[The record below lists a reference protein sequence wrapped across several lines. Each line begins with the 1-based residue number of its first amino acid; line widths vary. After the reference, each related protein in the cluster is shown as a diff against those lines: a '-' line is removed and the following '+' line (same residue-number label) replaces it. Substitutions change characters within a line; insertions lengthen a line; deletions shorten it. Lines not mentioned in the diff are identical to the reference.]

1 MGVSKESKD
10 KIMNLLIQR
19 VSTEDIAKKL
29 NYSVGTVRKVFE
41 EFREEYG
48 VSTTKEI
55 ADIYLDSLLLKE
67 LSKLNNCIN
76 GVLKKIK
83 SRKIA
88 TIKNADTTGN
98 STKNKKK
105 KIKKKKNI

>member
-10 KIMNLLIQR
+10 KIMNLLLQR
-19 VSTEDIAKKL
+19 VPTEEIAKRL
-29 NYSVGTVRKVFE
+29 NYSIGTVRKVFE

-55 ADIYLDSLLLKE
+55 ADIYLDSTLLKE

-76 GVLKKIK
+76 SVIKKIK
-83 SRKIA
+83 SRNFA
-88 TIKNADTTGN
+88 TNKNAEGTGK
-98 STKNKKK
+98 STKKNKRKNKKS
-105 KIKKKKNI
+105 

>member
-10 KIMNLLIQR
+10 KILNLLLQR
-19 VSTEDIAKKL
+19 VPTEEIAKRL
-29 NYSVGTVRKVFE
+29 NYSIGTVRKVFE

-55 ADIYLDSLLLKE
+55 ADIYLDSTLLKE

-76 GVLKKIK
+76 SVIKKIK
-83 SRKIA
+83 SRNFA
-88 TIKNADTTGN
+88 TNKNAEGTGK
-98 STKNKKK
+98 STKKNKRKNKKS
-105 KIKKKKNI
+105 

>member
-19 VSTEDIAKKL
+19 VSTEDIAKRL

-55 ADIYLDSLLLKE
+55 ADIYLDSTLLKE

-76 GVLKKIK
+76 SVIKKIK

-88 TIKNADTTGN
+88 TNKKADTTGK
-98 STKNKKK
+98 STKKNNKKNKKS
-105 KIKKKKNI
+105 

>member
-10 KIMNLLIQR
+10 KIMNLLLQR
-19 VSTEDIAKKL
+19 VPTEEIARRL

-55 ADIYLDSLLLKE
+55 ADIYLDSTLLKE
-67 LSKLNNCIN
+67 LTKLNNCIN
-76 GVLKKIK
+76 SVIKKIK
-83 SRKIA
+83 SRNFA
-88 TIKNADTTGN
+88 TTRKADTTGK
-98 STKNKKK
+98 STKNRKR
-105 KIKKKKNI
+105 KIKKS